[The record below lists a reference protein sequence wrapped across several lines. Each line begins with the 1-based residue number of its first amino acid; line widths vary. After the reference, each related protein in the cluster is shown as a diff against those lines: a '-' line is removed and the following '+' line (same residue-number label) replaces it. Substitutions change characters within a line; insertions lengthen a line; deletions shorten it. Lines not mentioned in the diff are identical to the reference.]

1 MTYLIAEIGNNHEG
15 DAYVALDM
23 VGKAIEA
30 GVDAVKMQW
39 FNADTLVSK
48 DAPRMQHVIGPGN
61 MHTRMRSL
69 ELPDETYE
77 QAADI
82 CTTADRGFI
91 ISPFDIEIAHKANRL
106 ATQLKIAS
114 SEITNL
120 PLLRAI
126 AEIAEKPAI
135 VSTGMATM
143 DEISQAVYVLWAVN
157 DIDCHLMHC
166 VSIYP
171 TQPWQANLPR
181 IHKLQEKFTQCEI
194 GYSDHTY
201 GDTACIAAA
210 AMGAT
215 TIEKHFTLKAFGDL
229 GYDIGDHQHSLNP
242 KEMEDL
248 AIKLRKVNNML
259 RPADGMDKDMRRF
272 LRRGE
277 SGLRGDYV

>member
-1 MTYLIAEIGNNHEG
+1 MTHLIAEIGNNHEG
-15 DAYVALDM
+15 DPSIAIDLVKA
-23 VGKAIEA
+23 AIEA

-48 DAPRMQHVIGPGN
+48 DAPRMQHVRGSRS
-61 MHTRMRSL
+61 MHARMRSL
-69 ELPDETYE
+69 ELPDEIYE

-82 CTTADRGFI
+82 CTTAGRGFI

-114 SEITNL
+114 GEITNL
-120 PLLRAI
+120 PLLEAI
-126 AEIAEKPAI
+126 AEIAEEPVI

-143 DEISQAVYVLWAVN
+143 DEIATAVDILWPIK
-157 DIDCHLMHC
+157 DMDCRLMHC

-181 IHKLQEKFTQCEI
+181 IRKLQEKFTQCEI
-194 GYSDHTY
+194 GYSDHTI

-210 AMGAT
+210 ALGAT
-215 TIEKHFTLKAFGDL
+215 TIEKHFTLKSFGEL

-259 RPADGMDKDMRRF
+259 RPYDGMDKDMRRF
-272 LRRGE
+272 LRRGKN
-277 SGLRGDYV
+277 GLRGDYV